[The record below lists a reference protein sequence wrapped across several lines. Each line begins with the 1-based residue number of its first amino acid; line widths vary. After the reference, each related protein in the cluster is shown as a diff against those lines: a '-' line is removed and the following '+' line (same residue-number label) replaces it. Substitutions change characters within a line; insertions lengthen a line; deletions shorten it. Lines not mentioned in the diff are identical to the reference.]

1 MLPAH
6 GARMRLSVI
15 LSIVAL
21 ATSACGG
28 ASEPVPPP
36 SEGTNPG
43 TTGPETTP
51 TENDQKV
58 RAKIAAASLGS
69 GGFGGSGSANVQL
82 AFVSEATAPATVAV
96 VKVVLVDQ
104 RNGNAVETL
113 TASSPSVWNGST
125 YVSWN
130 EKVTPGGDLRA
141 SYDLTTPNWSAM
153 GSGSY
158 SITYRLR
165 VTLSIDGAEVTIESD
180 NLQREPE
187 VAT

>member
-1 MLPAH
+1 
-6 GARMRLSVI
+6 MRLSAT
-15 LSIVAL
+15 LFFFLAL

-28 ASEPVPPP
+28 ASEVP
-36 SEGTNPG
+36 ST
-43 TTGPETTP
+43 TTGSPNTGNTGNTGTETTP
-51 TENDQKV
+51 PENDQKV

-69 GGFGGSGSANVQL
+69 GGFGGSGAANVQL
-82 AFVSEATAPATVAV
+82 AFVSEATAPASVSV

-104 RNGNAVETL
+104 TNASAVQTL
-113 TASSPSVWNGST
+113 QASSPSVWNGST

-141 SYDLTTPNWSAM
+141 SYDLTTPDWSAIAT
-153 GSGSY
+153 GKNAY
-158 SITYRLR
+158 SITYKLR